1 MVFTVASADTGEAT
15 VSPAT
20 LTFTTGDWNTPQ
32 TVTVTGVDDSIDD
45 GNQDTTITI
54 AVDDDNSDNAF
65 DGLADQ
71 TVTATTTDN
80 DDSVSTAGAPSVVLA
95 VAGPQSAL
103 VTWEA
108 PASDGGAT
116 VTAYQVEYSADAGT
130 TWTTTTT
137 DATLSHTV
145 EELTAGSQYVF
156 RVSATNSVGTG
167 DASVMSPAVT
177 VGYSITVGYD
187 DDLYA
192 ALLEAGESF
201 SETSESFQRRAMAIA
216 DFYLGLL
223 TSPDPMES
231 APDTSGPNNVTSTYT
246 SAEHD
251 DWVAGTASG
260 FAVDETGGQYV
271 ASYLLIF
278 LLTRVTR

>member
-1 MVFTVASADTGEAT
+1 
-15 VSPAT
+15 
-20 LTFTTGDWNTPQ
+20 
-32 TVTVTGVDDSIDD
+32 
-45 GNQDTTITI
+45 
-54 AVDDDNSDNAF
+54 
-65 DGLADQ
+65 
-71 TVTATTTDN
+71 
-80 DDSVSTAGAPSVVLA
+80 VSTAGVPSVVLA

-130 TWTTTTT
+130 TWT
-137 DATLSHTV
+137 ATNTGTAALSHTV
-145 EELTAGSQYVF
+145 EELTAGSEYVF

-177 VGYSITVGYD
+177 VGYSITVGYG

-231 APDTSGPNNVTSTYT
+231 APDTSGPNHVASTYT
-246 SAEHD
+246 AAEHD
-251 DWVAGTASG
+251 DWVAGTATG
-260 FAVDETGGQYV
+260 FNVDETGGQYV